1 MNIFELIVVQPI
13 FNLLLW
19 LYSIVPYADF
29 GIAVIIFTLIVRFAM
44 WPLVVKQLH
53 QVKAMRKLQPELAK
67 IRKANKGNRQAESM
81 QMLELYK
88 KHEVKPFRSILLLL
102 IQLPI
107 FIALF
112 RVIQIFTT
120 HRDEISHFT
129 YGFMQNFQVV
139 KDLIANPDSF
149 NNMFLGFVDITQ
161 HAFGANGWNAVFLFM
176 LAVAAAF
183 TQYIIS
189 KQTSPSTSTKRLRD
203 VLAEA
208 GEGKQPDQAELNAVM
223 TGKMIKFLPFM
234 MFFIMLSL
242 PGAIGLYYVVSNI
255 FAAIQQHFILKRDV
269 EELGKMATNELRRQ
283 GRKATAR
290 ARARAARE
298 AELLEKA
305 KGSKKSKAVEG
316 EIITKPTKD
325 KKKDT
330 QPNITRITAK
340 DTGRNKE
347 K

>member
-13 FNLLLW
+13 FNLLLAI
-19 LYSIVPYADF
+19 YSVVPYADF
-29 GIAVIIFTLIVRFAM
+29 GIAVILFTLIVRFAM

-53 QVKAMRKLQPELAK
+53 QVKAMRKLQPELARIK
-67 IRKANKGNRQAESM
+67 KANKGNRQAESM

-120 HRDEISHFT
+120 HRDEIAHFT
-129 YGFMQNFQVV
+129 YGFMQNFQAV
-139 KDLIANPDSF
+139 KDLLANPDSF
-149 NNMFLGFVDITQ
+149 HRMFLGFVDITQ
-161 HAFGANGWNAVFLFM
+161 HAIGSNGVNVFLFL
-176 LAVAAAF
+176 LAIAAAA
-183 TQYIIS
+183 TQYIVS
-189 KQTSPSTSTKRLRD
+189 RQTSPTTSTKRLRD

-223 TGKMIKFLPFM
+223 TSKMIKFLPFM

-242 PGAIGLYYVVSNI
+242 PGAIGLYYVVSNL
-255 FAAIQQHFILKRDV
+255 FAAVQQHFLLKRDA
-269 EELGKMATNELRRQ
+269 EEMDKMAGNEIRRQ
-283 GRKATAR
+283 GRKATAK
-290 ARARAARE
+290 ARAKEARE
-298 AELLEKA
+298 AE
-305 KGSKKSKAVEG
+305 
-316 EIITKPTKD
+316 T
-325 KKKDT
+325 
-330 QPNITRITAK
+330 NITRITAK
-340 DTGRNKE
+340 DTGRKKE